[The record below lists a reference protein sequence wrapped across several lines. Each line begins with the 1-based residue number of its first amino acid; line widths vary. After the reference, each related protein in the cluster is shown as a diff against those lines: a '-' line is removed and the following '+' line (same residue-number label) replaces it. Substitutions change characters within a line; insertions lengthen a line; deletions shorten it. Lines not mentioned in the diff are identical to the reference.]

1 MENAKEPEKRFA
13 FTVEYQGLQ
22 SVLETEI
29 HFCEPSEM
37 EKNRPESVMMKFDKA
52 LWDTGASNTVITDAI
67 VQKLNLIPIDKTT
80 ISTANGPRESDV
92 YLVNVGLP
100 NRVII
105 PSVLVTHGDILG
117 ADALIGMDII
127 HRGDF
132 AVTNKFKRTMMT
144 FHMPSIRDYDF
155 TKQLKQAKTTRNNRA
170 NHPTKK
176 NKKRK

>member
-1 MENAKEPEKRFA
+1 MENAKGGEKRFA
-13 FTVEYQGLQ
+13 FTVEYQDLQ

-37 EKNRPESVMMKFDKA
+37 EKNGPDSVMMKFSQA
-52 LWDTGASNTVITDAI
+52 LWDTGASNTVITNAV
-67 VQKLNLIPIDKTT
+67 VQKLNLIPIDKTI
-80 ISTANGPRESDV
+80 ISTANGQKESDV

-105 PSVLVTHGDILG
+105 PSVRVTHGDILG

-127 HRGDF
+127 CRGDF
-132 AVTNKFKRTMMT
+132 AVTNKFGRTVMT
-144 FHMPSIRDYDF
+144 FHMPSIHHYDF
-155 TKQLKQAKTTRNNRA
+155 AKQPNQTSTTRNNRA

-176 NKKRK
+176 NKKRR